1 MRKTAQARRPWPKVN
16 AQRPSCRL
24 ARLKGLIFVHVTQT
38 AAWTNV
44 ARMFAPLIR
53 ALVAAVLP
61 SALFLYA
68 VMPATS
74 GDGVGPRHGI
84 AMHGEPALPPDFT
97 HLPYANPD
105 APKGGRL
112 VIGFHGGFDS
122 LNPFNLKAGST
133 AQGIN
138 TNIYQTLMMR
148 SADEP
153 FTLYGLIAESIETD
167 EARSWVIFR
176 LNPKARFS
184 DGKPITS
191 ADVRFSWD
199 LLRKRG
205 RPQHRAA
212 FNRARSIETPDERT
226 VRFDLAGADDR
237 ELPMNLALM
246 PILPAHAVNVDK
258 FDDANLEIPI
268 GSGPYIL
275 KEVKP
280 GEILRFERNPDYWGK
295 DLPVHRGMF
304 NFDEIR
310 VEYFR
315 DVASFYEAMRA
326 GIIDYR
332 DESNPTRWLTG
343 YDFPAIRE
351 GRIIKDSLPLG
362 GAKGMH
368 GFAFNTRREI
378 FRDVRVREALNHMFD
393 FEWINKNLYG
403 GLYRR
408 TKSFFDETELASP
421 GRPADER
428 ERKLLARWPGAVR
441 ADILEGKWTPP
452 ASDGSGRDRQNAR
465 QALALLRDAGWTI
478 REGVLQRRGE
488 PFTFEIMVQDRNQ
501 ERLALNF
508 SQSLRRIGVDARVR
522 TVDQVQY
529 QRRRQ
534 KFDFDMMM
542 GIWVASNSPGNEQR
556 NRWSS
561 QAAKAESSFNL
572 AGASSPALDGLIA
585 QIVAASD
592 RDDFVAAVRA
602 FDRVLLSGFYIV
614 PLFHAPDQ
622 WFAHAAA
629 LKRPDRLP
637 RYASPLFGAT
647 LDTWWRDAR

>member
-1 MRKTAQARRPWPKVN
+1 
-16 AQRPSCRL
+16 
-24 ARLKGLIFVHVTQT
+24 
-38 AAWTNV
+38 
-44 ARMFAPLIR
+44 MFAPLIR
-53 ALVAAVLP
+53 AVAAAAALSPAFLP
-61 SALFLYA
+61 ALPDPAAATESA
-68 VMPATS
+68 
-74 GDGVGPRHGI
+74 GPRHAI
-84 AMHGEPALPPDFT
+84 AMHGEPALPADFA
-97 HLPYANPD
+97 HLPYVNPD

-112 VIGFHGGFDS
+112 VIGFQGAFDS
-122 LNPFNLKAGST
+122 LNPFNLKAGSA

-138 TNIYQTLMMR
+138 TNVYQTLMVR
-148 SADEP
+148 STDEP
-153 FTLYGLIAESIETD
+153 FTLYGLLAESIETD
-167 EARSWVIFR
+167 EARTWVVFR

-184 DGKPITS
+184 DGKPVTVE
-191 ADVRFSWD
+191 DVRFSWD

-212 FNRARSIETPDERT
+212 FNQARAVETPDART
-226 VRFDLAGADDR
+226 IRFDIAGANDR

-246 PILPAHAVNVDK
+246 PILPAHAVNLDR
-258 FDDANLEIPI
+258 FDDSNLEIPL
-268 GSGPYIL
+268 GSGPYVI

-280 GEILRFERNPDYWGK
+280 GEILRLERNPDYWAK
-295 DLPVHRGMF
+295 DLPINRGMF

-310 VEYFR
+310 IEYFR

-326 GIIDYR
+326 GVIDFR
-332 DESNPTRWLTG
+332 DETNPTRWLTG

-351 GRIIKDSLPLG
+351 GRIVKESLPLG
-362 GAKGMH
+362 GAKGMQ

-378 FRDVRVREALNHMFD
+378 FRDVRVREALNFMFD

-408 TKSFFDETELASP
+408 TKSFFDETELAST
-421 GRPADER
+421 GVPASER
-428 ERKLLARWPGAVR
+428 ERALLAQWPGAVR
-441 ADILEGKWTPP
+441 ADILEGKWAPP
-452 ASDGSGRDRQNAR
+452 ESDGSGRDRENAR
-465 QALALLRDAGWTI
+465 KALALMREAGWTI
-478 REGVLQRRGE
+478 KEGVLQRKGE
-488 PFTFEIMVQDRNQ
+488 PFSFEIMVQDRNQ

-508 SQSLRRIGVDARVR
+508 SQSLRRIGVEARVR

-542 GIWVASNSPGNEQR
+542 GMWVASNSPGNEQR

-561 QAAKAESSFNL
+561 QSAKMESSFNL
-572 AGASSPALDGLIA
+572 AGAASPALDGLIA
-585 QIVAASD
+585 RIVGSAD
-592 RDDFVAAVRA
+592 KEDFIAAVRA

-622 WFAHAAA
+622 WFAHVSG
-629 LKRPDRLP
+629 LKRPDKLP

-647 LDTWWRDAR
+647 LDTWWRAKP

>member
-1 MRKTAQARRPWPKVN
+1 
-16 AQRPSCRL
+16 
-24 ARLKGLIFVHVTQT
+24 
-38 AAWTNV
+38 
-44 ARMFAPLIR
+44 MFAPLIR
-53 ALVAAVLP
+53 ALAAAAALSPAFLP
-61 SALFLYA
+61 ALALPAAAESA
-68 VMPATS
+68 
-74 GDGVGPRHGI
+74 GPRHAI

-112 VIGFHGGFDS
+112 VIGFQGAFDS
-122 LNPFNLKAGST
+122 LNPFNLKAGSA

-138 TNIYQTLMMR
+138 TNVYQTLMVR
-148 SADEP
+148 STDEP
-153 FTLYGLIAESIETD
+153 FTLYGLLAESIEAD
-167 EARSWVIFR
+167 DARSWVVFR

-184 DGKPITS
+184 DGKPVTVE
-191 ADVRFSWD
+191 DVRFSWE

-212 FNRARSIETPDERT
+212 FNQVRSVETPDART
-226 VRFDLAGADDR
+226 IRFDLSGANDR
-237 ELPMNLALM
+237 ELPMNIALM
-246 PILPAHAVNVDK
+246 PILPAHAVNLDR
-258 FDDANLEIPI
+258 FDDSNLEIPL
-268 GSGPYIL
+268 GSGPYVI

-280 GEILRFERNPDYWGK
+280 GEILRLERNPDYWAK
-295 DLPVHRGMF
+295 DLPIHRGMF

-310 VEYFR
+310 IEYFR

-326 GIIDYR
+326 GVIDYR
-332 DESNPTRWLTG
+332 DETNPTRWLTG
-343 YDFPAIRE
+343 YDFPAIRD
-351 GRIIKDSLPLG
+351 GRIAKESLPLG
-362 GAKGMH
+362 GAKGMQ

-378 FRDVRVREALNHMFD
+378 FRDVRVREALNFMFD

-408 TKSFFDETELASP
+408 TKSFFDETELAST
-421 GRPADER
+421 GVPANER
-428 ERKLLARWPGAVR
+428 ERALLAQWPGAVR
-441 ADILEGKWTPP
+441 ADILEGKWAPP
-452 ASDGSGRDRQNAR
+452 ESDGSGRDRDNAR
-465 QALALLRDAGWTI
+465 KALALLREAGWTI
-478 REGVLQRRGE
+478 KEGALQRKGE
-488 PFTFEIMVQDRNQ
+488 PFSFEIMVQDRNQ

-508 SQSLRRIGVDARVR
+508 SQSLRRIGVEARVR

-542 GIWVASNSPGNEQR
+542 GVWVASNSPGNEQR

-561 QAAKAESSFNL
+561 QSAKMESSFNL
-572 AGASSPALDGLIA
+572 AGAASPALDGLIA
-585 QIVAASD
+585 RIVGSAD
-592 RDDFVAAVRA
+592 REDFVAAVRA

-622 WFAHAAA
+622 WFAHVSG
-629 LKRPDRLP
+629 LKRPDYLP

-647 LDTWWRDAR
+647 LDTWWRAKP

>member
-1 MRKTAQARRPWPKVN
+1 
-16 AQRPSCRL
+16 
-24 ARLKGLIFVHVTQT
+24 
-38 AAWTNV
+38 
-44 ARMFAPLIR
+44 MFAPLIR
-53 ALVAAVLP
+53 AVAAAAALSPAFLP
-61 SALFLYA
+61 ALADPAAATESA
-68 VMPATS
+68 
-74 GDGVGPRHGI
+74 GPRHAI
-84 AMHGEPALPPDFT
+84 AMHGEPALPADFA
-97 HLPYANPD
+97 HLPYVNPD

-112 VIGFHGGFDS
+112 VIGFQGAFDS
-122 LNPFNLKAGST
+122 LNPFNLKAGSA

-138 TNIYQTLMMR
+138 TNVYQTLMVR
-148 SADEP
+148 STDEP
-153 FTLYGLIAESIETD
+153 FTLYGLLAESIETD
-167 EARSWVIFR
+167 EARTWVVFR

-184 DGKPITS
+184 DGKPVTVE
-191 ADVRFSWD
+191 DVRFSWD

-212 FNRARSIETPDERT
+212 FNQARTVETPDART
-226 VRFDLAGADDR
+226 IRFDIAGANDR

-246 PILPAHAVNVDK
+246 PILPAHAVNLDR
-258 FDDANLEIPI
+258 FDDSNLEIPL
-268 GSGPYIL
+268 GSGPYVI

-280 GEILRFERNPDYWGK
+280 GEILRLERNPDYWAK
-295 DLPVHRGMF
+295 DLPISRGMF

-310 VEYFR
+310 IEYFR

-326 GIIDYR
+326 GVIDFR
-332 DESNPTRWLTG
+332 DETNPTRWLTG

-351 GRIIKDSLPLG
+351 GRIVKESLPLG
-362 GAKGMH
+362 GAKGMQ

-378 FRDVRVREALNHMFD
+378 FRDVRVREALNFMFD

-408 TKSFFDETELASP
+408 TKSFFDETELAST
-421 GRPADER
+421 GVPASER
-428 ERKLLARWPGAVR
+428 ERALLAQWPGAVR
-441 ADILEGKWTPP
+441 ADILEGKWAPP
-452 ASDGSGRDRQNAR
+452 ESDGSGRDRENAR
-465 QALALLRDAGWTI
+465 KALALMREAGWTI
-478 REGVLQRRGE
+478 KEGVLQRKGE
-488 PFTFEIMVQDRNQ
+488 PFSFEIMVQDRNQ

-508 SQSLRRIGVDARVR
+508 SQSLRRIGVEARVR

-542 GIWVASNSPGNEQR
+542 GMWVASNSPGNEQR

-561 QAAKAESSFNL
+561 QSAKMESSFNL
-572 AGASSPALDGLIA
+572 AGAASPALDGLIA
-585 QIVAASD
+585 RIVGSAD
-592 RDDFVAAVRA
+592 KEDFIAAVRA

-622 WFAHAAA
+622 WFAHVSG
-629 LKRPDRLP
+629 LKRPDKLP

-647 LDTWWRDAR
+647 LDTWWRAKP